1 MAYSKKNKSGE
12 GVWVTTYTYFSTLV
26 MIEIGTVS
34 RVGRNKEKLVVIQH
48 QRTSFLIK
56 KLIFLEIIFLMG
68 NFKYC
73 FPNIMNKMTNL
84 KVSSISCMSKEFRY
98 PQYSAVQWL
107 PEGDT
112 FFSWVWIFWVFQS
125 CFHVRCIRYLIHTW
139 EKWQSNYTL

>member
-1 MAYSKKNKSGE
+1 
-12 GVWVTTYTYFSTLV
+12 

-112 FFSWVWIFWVFQS
+112 FFS
-125 CFHVRCIRYLIHTW
+125 
-139 EKWQSNYTL
+139 